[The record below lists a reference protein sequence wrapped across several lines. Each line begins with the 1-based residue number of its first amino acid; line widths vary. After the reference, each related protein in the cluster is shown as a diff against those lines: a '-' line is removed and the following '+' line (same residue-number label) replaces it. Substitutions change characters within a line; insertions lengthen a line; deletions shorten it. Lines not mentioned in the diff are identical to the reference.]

1 MRTATEEEGSTHTAA
16 MLHGLHYYLKKHW
29 HMRRAAHTA
38 GRKWDSWIW
47 VSLLPILR
55 IFSTSCHFGGILAA
69 AHYSIKGTH
78 HLLYMGMRSRTQ
90 QVSVGFHEEGTI
102 GKLPYTIRE
111 WERTHNFEKKKT
123 SKSTTSNHSSR
134 AQPATLKIPQP
145 MHSVQQGKLERCLI

>member
-1 MRTATEEEGSTHTAA
+1 MRTATQEEGSTHTAA

-111 WERTHNFEKKKT
+111 RERTHNFEKKKPPNPPLQIILQGHSLQLWRFHSPCT
-123 SKSTTSNHSSR
+123 LSSKVSWN
-134 AQPATLKIPQP
+134 
-145 MHSVQQGKLERCLI
+145 VV